1 MGTDSSGARPSAP
14 AASAPAGVPLL
25 DVARH
30 HGPLLPELEAA
41 LIRVLRSGRYVFGP
55 ECEELERRLAEYC
68 GAPHAVACASGSDA
82 LLLALMA
89 LDIGP
94 GDEVLVPSYT
104 FFATASAVW
113 RLGARPVFVDID
125 PNTYTLDPTLTLK
138 AAGPKAKAVIPVH
151 LYGQCAHMQAL
162 APLAARGV
170 TLIEDAA
177 QSIGAE
183 FHGTRC
189 GALSPLGCFSFYP
202 TKNLGGLGDGG
213 LLTAATSQLAERL
226 RLLRGHGM
234 HPRYYHREVGIN
246 SRLDTLQAAA
256 LCVKL
261 DHLEAWT
268 LQRVQNARHYGE
280 LFAEFGLDRVLGLP
294 SEAPGRRH
302 VWNQYIVR
310 VPEGRRDTLRQFL
323 AEAKIGTEIYYPV
336 PLHLQECFRSLGYGP
351 GDLPQSER
359 AAVETLALPI
369 FPGLTPSEQHI
380 VVARIAEF
388 YGISPRSTS
397 SVPRP
402 KFLDRS
408 ASTATRPSHG

>member
-1 MGTDSSGARPSAP
+1 MDSSGARTAP
-14 AASAPAGVPLL
+14 ATSAPAGVPLL

-30 HGPLLPELEAA
+30 HGPILPDLEAA
-41 LIRVLRSGRYVFGP
+41 LLRVLRSGRYVFGP

-89 LDIGP
+89 LDVGP
-94 GDEVLVPSYT
+94 GDEVIVPSYT

-113 RLGARPVFVDID
+113 RLGAKPVFVDIE
-125 PNTYTLDPTLTLK
+125 PEHYTLDPAQTLALV
-138 AAGPKAKAVIPVH
+138 GPKTKAVIPVH
-151 LYGQCAHMQAL
+151 LYGQCADMQAL

-170 TLIEDAA
+170 TVIEDAA

-183 FHGTRC
+183 FQGRRC
-189 GALSPLGCFSFYP
+189 GALGPLGCFSFYP

-213 LLTAATSQLAERL
+213 LLTAATSELAERL

-261 DHLEAWT
+261 DHLETWT
-268 LQRVQNARHYGE
+268 AQRVQNAQHYTE
-280 LFAEFGLDRVLGLP
+280 LFTEFGLDRVLGLP
-294 SEAPGRRH
+294 RQAAGRRH

-310 VPEGRRDTLRQFL
+310 VPEGKRDTLRQYL
-323 AEAKIGTEIYYPV
+323 ADAKIGTEIYYPV
-336 PLHLQECFRSLGYGP
+336 PLHRQDCFRSLAYKT
-351 GDLPQSER
+351 GDLPESER
-359 AAVETLALPI
+359 AAAETLALPI
-369 FPGLTPSEQHI
+369 FPGLTQVEQHA
-380 VVARIAEF
+380 VVTRIADF
-388 YGISPRSTS
+388 YGLTQRFGS

-402 KFLDRS
+402 KFLDRA
-408 ASTATRPSHG
+408 ASPAAHGKLA

>member
-1 MGTDSSGARPSAP
+1 MGTDSSGARASAP

-30 HGPLLPELEAA
+30 HGPILPELEAA
-41 LIRVLRSGRYVFGP
+41 LVRVLRSGRYVFGP

-113 RLGARPVFVDID
+113 RLGARPVFVDIE
-125 PNTYTLDPTLTLK
+125 PTAYTLDPALALRL
-138 AAGPKAKAVIPVH
+138 AGPKTKALIPVH
-151 LYGQCAHMQAL
+151 LYGQCADMQAL

-183 FHGTRC
+183 FHGRRC
-189 GALSPLGCFSFYP
+189 GSLSPLGCFSFYP

-213 LLTAATSQLAERL
+213 LLTAGTSQLAERL

-268 LQRVQNARHYGE
+268 VARADNARHYGR
-280 LFAEFGLDRVLGLP
+280 LFAEFGLDRILGLP
-294 SEAPGRRH
+294 TELAGRRH

-310 VPEGRRDTLRQFL
+310 VPEGKRDALRQHL

-351 GDLPQSER
+351 GDLPESER
-359 AAVETLALPI
+359 AAAETLALPI
-369 FPGLTPSEQHI
+369 FPGLTPAEQQT
-380 VVARIAEF
+380 VVARIAAF
-388 YGISPRSTS
+388 YGVSQRAGS

-402 KFLDRS
+402 KFLDR
-408 ASTATRPSHG
+408 AATSSPRQHS

>member
-1 MGTDSSGARPSAP
+1 MDSSGARTAP

-30 HGPLLPELEAA
+30 HGPILPDLEAA

-89 LDIGP
+89 LDVGP
-94 GDEVLVPSYT
+94 GDEVIVPSYT

-113 RLGARPVFVDID
+113 RLGAKPVFVDIE
-125 PNTYTLDPTLTLK
+125 PEHYTLDPVKTLALV
-138 AAGPKAKAVIPVH
+138 GPKTKAVIPVH
-151 LYGQCAHMQAL
+151 LYGQCADMQAL

-170 TLIEDAA
+170 TVIEDAA

-183 FHGTRC
+183 FQGRRC
-189 GALSPLGCFSFYP
+189 GALGPMGCFSFYP

-213 LLTAATSQLAERL
+213 LLTAATSELAERL

-261 DHLEAWT
+261 DHLEHWT
-268 LQRVQNARHYGE
+268 AQRAQNAQHYTE
-280 LFAEFGLDRVLGLP
+280 LFTEFGLDRVLGLP
-294 SEAPGRRH
+294 RQAAGRRH

-310 VPEGRRDTLRQFL
+310 VPEGKRDTLRQYL
-323 AEAKIGTEIYYPV
+323 ADAKIGTEIYYPV
-336 PLHLQECFRSLGYGP
+336 PLHRQDCFRSLGYKT
-351 GDLPQSER
+351 GDLPESER
-359 AAVETLALPI
+359 AAAETLALPI
-369 FPGLTPSEQHI
+369 FPGLTQAEQHA
-380 VVARIAEF
+380 VVTRIADF
-388 YGISPRSTS
+388 YGLAQRFGS

-402 KFLDRS
+402 KFLDRTTS
-408 ASTATRPSHG
+408 PAAHGKLA